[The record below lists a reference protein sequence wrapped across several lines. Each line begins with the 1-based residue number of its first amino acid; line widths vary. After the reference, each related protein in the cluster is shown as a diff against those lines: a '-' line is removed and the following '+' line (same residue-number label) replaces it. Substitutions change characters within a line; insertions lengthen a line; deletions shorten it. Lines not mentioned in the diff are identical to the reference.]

1 MATAQQVVRVAAI
14 GDVHCTKT
22 SQGTLQSLFQ
32 QINERFDIFTRPQDC
47 ERVLEVF
54 SATGY

>member
-22 SQGTLQSLFQ
+22 SQGALQSLFQ
-32 QINERFDIFTRPQDC
+32 QIHEG
-47 ERVLEVF
+47 
-54 SATGY
+54 A